1 MPPFKEAHENPYQ
14 EQADEPYQPEEPP
27 YHQEE
32 STYKEDESPYL
43 VAESPYPDDEYPY
56 LEQEY
61 NAVPPHHIMPQSHPT
76 KVQLRDGVKK
86 SGTFGWCPP
95 QSGLPLHPPTPLVV
109 VIVPLFCGKF
119 CFAKTG

>member
-86 SGTFGWCPP
+86 VGLLVGAHHKVAFPSTPP
-95 QSGLPLHPPTPLVV
+95 PP
-109 VIVPLFCGKF
+109 
-119 CFAKTG
+119 